1 MKYKLVV
8 FDMDGTILNTLEDL
22 TDSVN
27 YTMEKMNFPTHSIDE
42 VRNFVG
48 NGIAKLIER
57 SLPKNTEKLV
67 FEKALE
73 EFTKYYKTHS
83 AIKTAPYD
91 GINELLKK
99 LKEKNIVTAVNTNKI
114 EPAAIDLCNDYFPSL
129 FDVIVGNKDGVPAK
143 PAPDGI
149 YEIVEKASEL
159 KKIKINKNEIAYIG
173 DSDVDLQT
181 GINAG
186 VDVIGVDWGFRGKE
200 FLLQNGAPTVVM
212 NTQELYRYLTD

>member
-1 MKYKLVV
+1 MKYKLVI

-27 YTMEKMNFPTHSIDE
+27 YSMEKMNFPKHTLDE

-57 SLPKNTEKLV
+57 SLPKNTEKSIYEV
-67 FEKALE
+67 ALS

-91 GINELLKK
+91 GIKELLKK
-99 LKEKNIVTAVNTNKI
+99 LKENGVITAVNTNKI
-114 EPAAIDLCNDYFPSL
+114 ESAAIDLCDDYFPAL
-129 FDVIVGNKDGVPAK
+129 FDIIIGNKKDVPPK

-149 YEIVEKASEL
+149 YEIIEKASEL
-159 KKIKINKNEIAYIG
+159 KNEKIQKKDIAYVG
-173 DSDVDLQT
+173 DSDVDLKT

-186 VDVIGVDWGFRGKE
+186 VNVIGVNWGFRGKD
-200 FLLQNGAPTVVM
+200 FLLKNGAQTVVM
-212 NTQELYRYLTD
+212 NTQELFDLCK